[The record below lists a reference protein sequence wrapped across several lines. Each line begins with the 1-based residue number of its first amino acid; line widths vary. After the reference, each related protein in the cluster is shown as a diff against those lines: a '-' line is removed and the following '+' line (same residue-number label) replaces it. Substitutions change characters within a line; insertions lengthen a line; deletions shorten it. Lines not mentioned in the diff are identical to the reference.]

1 MCTFLLHILYALAE
15 GVEEVSGVRVCVRV
29 RPEQMVD
36 DLRQDD
42 TIQIL
47 DDRVL
52 VFDPNRCE
60 SPTFPGKLRRAT
72 APLSFRKQAK
82 NLRFIFNR
90 VFGILS
96 TNPEVYRDSTLPML
110 DLFLKGFNC
119 SVFAYGA
126 TGAGKTHTM
135 LGTSSNPGVI
145 FLSMMELFRRVDLLQ
160 STANKSC
167 QVNVSYIE
175 IYNEQVRDLLAAGAA
190 PLADPPNGS
199 VALSSATPV
208 ANRTRRDT
216 VSSRVATT
224 TPRNR
229 TTTARQNGQ
238 QQPQQQVQQAR
249 AGPVFLELL
258 EDSVKGVV
266 VQVRALYSFLYV
278 SNLSYYIYYL

>member
-1 MCTFLLHILYALAE
+1 MLGE
-15 GVEEVSGVRVCVRV
+15 GGTEDVSGVRVCVRV

-36 DLRQDD
+36 DSRQDD

-60 SPTFPGKLRRAT
+60 SPTFPGKLRPAA
-72 APLSFRKQAK
+72 APRSFRKQAK

-90 VFGILS
+90 VFGTTS

-110 DLFLKGFNC
+110 NLFLKGFNC

-135 LGTSSNPGVI
+135 LGSASNPGVI
-145 FLSMMELFRRVDLLQ
+145 FLSMMELYRRVDLIQ
-160 STANKSC
+160 STANQTC
-167 QVNVSYIE
+167 VVEVSYIE
-175 IYNEQVRDLLAAGAA
+175 IYNEQVRDLLAPGAA

-199 VALSSATPV
+199 VAAPSATPV
-208 ANRTRRDT
+208 TNRSRRDT
-216 VSSRVATT
+216 ASSKVSAAN
-224 TPRNR
+224 PRNR
-229 TTTARQNGQ
+229 TATVRQAG
-238 QQPQQQVQQAR
+238 VQQTQQTR
-249 AGPVFLELL
+249 IGPAFLELL

-266 VQVRALYSFLYV
+266 VQVRGILLFIFV
-278 SNLSYYIYYL
+278 FHFT

>member
-1 MCTFLLHILYALAE
+1 MLRLFYALAE
-15 GVEEVSGVRVCVRV
+15 GAEEVSGVRVCVRV

-36 DLRQDD
+36 DSRQDD
-42 TIQIL
+42 TVQIL

-60 SPTFPGKLRRAT
+60 SPTFPGKSRPAT
-72 APLSFRKQAK
+72 APRTFRKQAK

-90 VFGILS
+90 VFGTLS

-199 VALSSATPV
+199 FAVPSATPV
-208 ANRTRRDT
+208 SNRTRN
-216 VSSRVATT
+216 VSSKVPAT
-224 TPRNR
+224 TPRTR
-229 TTTARQNGQ
+229 TTTSRQNGQ
-238 QQPQQQVQQAR
+238 QQSQQQMQQSR
-249 AGPVFLELL
+249 AGPVFLDLL
-258 EDSVKGVV
+258 EDSSKGVV
-266 VQVRALYSFLYV
+266 VQVRALFFPKH
-278 SNLSYYIYYL
+278 